1 MLRGS
6 ALAVSCRSA
15 RDVAQHVEH
24 NTRAEA
30 VHAADGYDAA
40 AQRKLASRL
49 RWAAPWRLDYDFS
62 AQPGA
67 HESLIRELATLRFVD
82 DIANA

>member
-1 MLRGS
+1 MQLTGTTRP
-6 ALAVSCRSA
+6 RSESSPP
-15 RDVAQHVEH
+15 DCV
-24 NTRAEA
+24 
-30 VHAADGYDAA
+30 G
-40 AQRKLASRL
+40 
-49 RWAAPWRLDYDFS
+49 AAPWRLDYDFS